1 MTDKFKSDF
10 IAGGSVQNSL
20 RVAQWI
26 MKKPNVAVFFGC
38 VGEDNYC
45 NILQTRARAD
55 GVNVRYQTK
64 KDVSTGKCA
73 VLITGKHR
81 SLIADLAAANCFSED
96 HIMDKENNKFVQE
109 AEFYY
114 ISGFFLTVS
123 PASIMNVAM
132 KANEMNRP
140 LIMNLSAPFISQF
153 FKEPLMAV
161 MPYVDILFG
170 NESEA
175 LTFANEQNFG
185 TENLKEIGKI
195 LVLNCNDFLKII
207 NCLFF

>member
-1 MTDKFKSDF
+1 M
-10 IAGGSVQNSL
+10 

-26 MKKPNVAVFFGC
+26 LKKPNVTVFFGC
-38 VGEDNYC
+38 VGEDNYSE
-45 NILQTRARAD
+45 ILKTRARAD

-81 SLIADLAAANCFSED
+81 SLIADLAAANCFSEE
-96 HIMDKENNKFVQE
+96 HIMDEDNFKFVQN
-109 AEFYY
+109 ADFYY

-123 PASIMNVAM
+123 PPSIMTVAM

-153 FKEPLMAV
+153 FKKPLMAT

-175 LTFANEQNFG
+175 LTFATEQNFG
-185 TENLKEIGKI
+185 TENLKEIGKLLVFYCLTFVKLINI
-195 LVLNCNDFLKII
+195 LSFQE
-207 NCLFF
+207 

>member
-1 MTDKFKSDF
+1 MTSKFKADF

-38 VGEDNYC
+38 VGEDNYRDT
-45 NILQTRARAD
+45 LQTRARAD

-96 HIMDKENNKFVQE
+96 HIMEEENNKFVQE
-109 AEFYY
+109 AEYYY

-161 MPYVDILFG
+161 MPYIDILFG

-185 TENLKEIGKI
+185 TENLTEIGKI
-195 LVLNCNDFLKII
+195 
-207 NCLFF
+207 